1 MHVPILLDKCMEHMG
16 FNGTQSFPS
25 LKPIL
30 VVDCTLGA
38 GGHSAALLRRVLE
51 RQDGSK
57 LLCLDQD
64 SIELSKAEERLR
76 STLLAGVLSQQSTL
90 RSANINF
97 AQLEPFMADN
107 GLLGRASALL
117 CDLGLSS
124 MQIDE
129 PARGFSFK
137 FEGPLD
143 MRMDPARNN
152 VTALSLLQSLDPRR
166 LELLLTENA
175 DEPYARQIA
184 AELLGPGAAALPETT
199 TGLSARI
206 RHCVLHS
213 CSLPKAEI
221 TKSLLDGTVKRTMQ
235 ALRIE
240 VNREFASLDTLL
252 EALPNILAPGGRA
265 VFLTFHSGED
275 RRVKKSFKALC
286 KAGVYE
292 AWSRDVER
300 ADALER
306 RSNPRSSCCKLRWC
320 IKKK

>member
-1 MHVPILLDKCMEHMG
+1 MEHMG
-16 FNGTQSFPS
+16 FNGTGETFPS

-30 VVDCTLGA
+30 VVDCTTGY
-38 GGHSAALLRRVLE
+38 GGHSSALLRRVLD
-51 RQDGSK
+51 RKDGSK

-64 SIELSKAEERLR
+64 NLELSKAEERLR
-76 STLLAGVLSQQSTL
+76 AALMAEPQSQQSTL
-90 RSANINF
+90 RTANINF
-97 AQLEPFMADN
+97 AQLGPFMADA

-129 PARGFSFK
+129 PSRGFSFK

-152 VTALSLLQSLDPRR
+152 VTALSLLQSLDARR

-184 AELLGPGAAALPETT
+184 DELLGPGASALPETT

-206 RHCVLHS
+206 RHCVQHS

-221 TKSLLDGTVKRTMQ
+221 TKALLDASVKRSMQ

-252 EALPNILAPGGRA
+252 EALPSILAPGGRA

-275 RRVKKSFKALC
+275 RRVKKSFKALH
-286 KAGVYE
+286 KAGVY
-292 AWSRDVER
+292 ASWSRDVER
-300 ADALER
+300 ADPLER
-306 RSNPRSSCCKLRWC
+306 RINPRSSCCKLRWC
-320 IKKK
+320 IKK